1 MKLNEIVTAFKNHQ
15 LQYGLNGD
23 SMQQELYKW
32 ELVTK
37 QVGHPNTDAE
47 DFTKEI
53 HSLVFKNLCYG
64 PQVTAIRNFAKYE
77 PEDYRDAFKGLF
89 DETIDIQERV
99 NTFTSACITLWDEKV
114 KRNFTKQTRA
124 MCDERLIS
132 CFLTLHD
139 PQKYTFYKPDVYD
152 SFCRILEVEPK
163 KTGQKLVHF
172 YELLHQYLIPL
183 VEQDT
188 ELMESVNNELQKEKC
203 IKSTILIA
211 QTVLWN
217 YVRKL
222 RKDGKQQVWLFLGGK
237 DANDYHFEEMYDD
250 GVMALCGWDKVGD
263 LSDCPDKE
271 SVDKRRQSIDEYQ
284 FNTGNLTG
292 MLHAI
297 ANEINEGDIVL
308 AKYSKSDV
316 VGMGVVTGDYRFDDD
331 SVYGKHCRD
340 ISWTHKGLWH
350 CASIL
355 KEFGQ
360 DEFPAKALTNVTKS
374 KYIPKILEMIEGDS
388 KQDNNNPQ
396 TFETMTEIEIL
407 RQKKQI
413 ILQGAPGTGK
423 TYKTASIAVGICNP
437 AFTDF
442 ANHQKVMEEYERLLN
457 EGQIAFCTFHQS
469 MDYEDFVEGLKPE
482 VKGNAVEYNVQNG
495 IFKTICEKAQ
505 TKEDA
510 DITTCIDK
518 YLQSIKGYENKK
530 TIPTLT
536 GKSELYVWW
545 TEGNDT
551 ISTRSVLSKSE
562 KGDQY
567 SPSPLNIEKVKMQAL
582 GEGVENNWRHYA
594 QAFINAVKKEYNLE
608 NQVSDKPYVLIIDEI
623 NRGNVSKI
631 FGELITLLEAD
642 KRSGGGTHH
651 ISLKL
656 PYSKDDF
663 SVPSN
668 LYIIGTMNTTD
679 RSTGT
684 IDYAVRRRFAFVTLE
699 SRADV
704 IENWCDSQ
712 SVASDVKKA
721 ALALF
726 AQINGLG
733 RKDSSSFIAKH
744 KAADFELEDLKVG
757 HSYFMVKDMAS
768 LKLKMHY
775 EVVPLIKEYIRDG
788 ILRSMADEWQMTIN
802 ILTAG
807 RKQSAIVNHNQI
819 SRRNNARIRKDT
831 IRFLILSRILGGR
844 YASSRPK

>member
-77 PEDYRDAFKGLF
+77 PEDYRDAFKELF

-99 NTFTSACITLWDEKV
+99 NTFTSACIALWDEKV

-152 SFCRILEVEPK
+152 SFCRILGVEPK
-163 KTGQKLVHF
+163 KAGQKLVHF

-217 YVRKL
+217 YVRNL

-271 SVDKRRQSIDEYQ
+271 SVDKRRQSINEYQ

-297 ANEINEGDIVL
+297 ANEIKEGDIVL

-510 DITTCIDK
+510 DITNCIDK
-518 YLQSIKGYENKK
+518 YLQTIKGYENKK
-530 TIPTLT
+530 TIPTLS
-536 GKSELYVWW
+536 GKSELFVWW

-642 KRSGGGTHH
+642 KRSGGGSHH

-656 PYSKDDF
+656 PYSKEDF

-704 IENWCDSQ
+704 IENWCNSQ
-712 SVASDVKKA
+712 SIASDVKKT

-726 AQINGLG
+726 AQINGSSIN
-733 RKDSSSFIAKH
+733 DNSSFIAKH
-744 KAADFELEDLKVG
+744 KASDFELEDLKVG
-757 HSYFMVKDMAS
+757 HSYFMAKDMAS
-768 LKLKMHY
+768 LKLKMRY

-788 ILRSMADEWQMTIN
+788 ILRSMADDDKYFDCWQK
-802 ILTAG
+802 AECYSES
-807 RKQSAIVNHNQI
+807 QS
-819 SRRNNARIRKDT
+819 DFET
-831 IRFLILSRILGGR
+831 E
-844 YASSRPK
+844 

>member
-1 MKLNEIVTAFKNHQ
+1 
-15 LQYGLNGD
+15 
-23 SMQQELYKW
+23 MQQELYKW
-32 ELVTK
+32 QLITK
-37 QVGHPNTDAE
+37 QLGHPNTDAE

-53 HSLVFKNLCYG
+53 HSLVFNNLCYG

-77 PEDYRDAFKGLF
+77 PEDYREAFKGLF
-89 DETIDIQERV
+89 DETIDLQQRV
-99 NTFTSACITLWDEKV
+99 DTFTSACIALWDGKI
-114 KRNFTKQTRA
+114 KQKFAKKTSA

-139 PQKYTFYKPDVYD
+139 PQKYTFYKSDVYG
-152 SFCRILEVEPK
+152 SLCNLLGVETK
-163 KTGQKLVHF
+163 KAGKKLTHF
-172 YELLHQYLIPL
+172 YELLHQHLLPL

-188 ELMESVNNELQKEKC
+188 ELTLSINKELQKEGY
-203 IKSTILIA
+203 IQSTMLTA

-217 YVRKL
+217 YVSKL
-222 RKDGKQQVWLFLGGK
+222 RKDSKRQVWLFLGGK
-237 DANDYHFEEMYDD
+237 DANDYHFDEMYND

-263 LSDCPDKE
+263 LSDCPDKKSIDE
-271 SVDKRRQSIDEYQ
+271 RRQSVDEYQ

-308 AKYSKSDV
+308 AKYSKSDI
-316 VGMGVVTGDYRFDDD
+316 VGMGVVTGNYRYDDA

-340 ISWTHKGLWH
+340 VSWTHKGEWH

-355 KEFGQ
+355 KEFGLN
-360 DEFPAKALTNVTKS
+360 EFPAKALTNVTES
-374 KYIPKILEMIEGDS
+374 KYAPKILEIIEG
-388 KQDNNNPQ
+388 KQQDNTNSQ
-396 TFETMTEIEIL
+396 TSEHMVEIDIL

-423 TYKTASIAVGICNP
+423 TYKTASIAVGMCNP
-437 AFTDF
+437 TFTEFED
-442 ANHQKVMEEYERLLN
+442 HKKVMAEYERLQN

-469 MDYEDFVEGLKPE
+469 MDYEDFIEGLKPE
-482 VKGNAVEYNVQNG
+482 VKGDAVEYNVENG
-495 IFKTICEKAQ
+495 IFKTICELAQ
-505 TKEDA
+505 TKENA
-510 DITTCIDK
+510 DIATCIDK
-518 YLQSIKGYENKK
+518 YLQTIKGYENKK
-530 TIPTLT
+530 IIPTVT

-642 KRSGGGTHH
+642 KRSGGGSHH

-656 PYSKDDF
+656 PYSKEDF

-704 IENWCDSQ
+704 IENWCNSN

-744 KAADFELEDLKVG
+744 KVSDFELEDLKVG
-757 HSYFMVKDMAS
+757 HSYFMAKDMAS
-768 LKLKMHY
+768 LKLKMRY
-775 EVVPLIKEYIRDG
+775 EVVPLIKEYIKDG
-788 ILRSMADEWQMTIN
+788 ILRSMSDDDKYFESWQN
-802 ILTAG
+802 AECYSP
-807 RKQSAIVNHNQI
+807 SATDYM
-819 SRRNNARIRKDT
+819 AE
-831 IRFLILSRILGGR
+831 
-844 YASSRPK
+844 

>member
-188 ELMESVNNELQKEKC
+188 ELMESVNNELQKEEC

-495 IFKTICEKAQ
+495 IFKTICEKAL

-788 ILRSMADEWQMTIN
+788 ILRSMADDDKYFDCWQK
-802 ILTAG
+802 AECYSES
-807 RKQSAIVNHNQI
+807 QS
-819 SRRNNARIRKDT
+819 DFET
-831 IRFLILSRILGGR
+831 E
-844 YASSRPK
+844 